1 MKVKKQIFRF
11 VIICVLVYTASCN
24 YSLSLANSTLNVSF
38 LKNSEP
44 GFPDNIFIDKITGEI
59 DKLNKTLLSHLTI
72 DDLKNSKLIVEKLIQ
87 KTSGG
92 TVDENVL
99 SDSYYYIGIYLLK
112 SKNIDEAIRYLN
124 LCKSLKEKN
133 KEVDLRYD
141 KVLYNISVAYS
152 IQGDLNRFESYAL
165 KSLEAGKVIFDEES
179 PDLLFSYLSLVSAY
193 IDQKEYE
200 KAITNSNIAL
210 AIANKHFKTTA
221 LSIIASFYYD
231 LGVCYNR
238 LADFSKAK
246 IYFDKTESVILNSRV
261 PLRDNYINL
270 MNSLAI
276 TCSSLG
282 MTEES
287 GDYYAKGV
295 KLAVSMN
302 SAVAYNLINSY
313 SVFLANNGKIN
324 EGETLLRNSLVHSKV
339 NYKSIP
345 EVYYEVLINYANY
358 LSDNNIDIK
367 KSIACFEDCITYLE
381 KNDQN
386 SSMKSA
392 VYIGYSRA
400 LENSGEPEKA
410 LGVIQ
415 ELLFPDKVNDYYINP
430 SSEILKPD
438 VTSLRILKVKYDLLL
453 EVYKKSADRKS
464 LEAAAQTSELIIS
477 MLDKVRINISEEESR
492 LILGDKYRDSYLN
505 AIHDFNLL
513 YNKTSDY
520 NFLEKAFEYSERS
533 KVAGLLTSTRE
544 LKAFQFHIPFDIGNF
559 ERELQREISLL
570 NAHISEESAGPDPNN
585 ILITQWKENLLNYT
599 RKRDSLI
606 ILFEKQYPDYYAI
619 KYNTHTPGLK
629 DIPSIIGRNGNYI
642 NYIVSG
648 TTLYTFVVNRKH
660 QQLLS
665 FPIDSSFFDDVR
677 RFRKL
682 LSMPSSG
689 NQLMNFNEFQSTGFR
704 LYKMLVAPVRKY
716 LISDK
721 VVISPDN
728 YLSYLP
734 FETIPVT
741 TLPEGEIRYK
751 NLHYMMNDFNISYTY
766 SATFLAESGKKE
778 SSAINKLIA
787 FAPDYPEPIDIQ
799 SVLMSRQAVMGKLN
813 DLPYA
818 RQEAAYVSNITDGT
832 LYENSDATESV
843 FKRESGKYDIIHL
856 AMHTILND
864 KDPMRSTLIFSHT
877 KDSIDDGFLKT
888 YEIYGVPLKAKMVV
902 LSSCNTGA
910 GQLNSGEGIL
920 SLARGFIYS
929 GSQSVVMS
937 MWEIEDKSGTDIVK
951 MFYSNLKKGYTKSD
965 ALKKARI
972 SFLKNSDN
980 LRSHP
985 YFWSALV
992 VYGNNS
998 SLYHDNSF
1006 LISIIAAIIIFAFS
1020 VGFYLLKW
1028 KYS

>member
-1 MKVKKQIFRF
+1 MKVKKQILRF
-11 VIICVLVYTASCN
+11 VIICVFFYAASCN
-24 YSLSLANSTLNVSF
+24 YSLLLANPALNISF
-38 LKNSEP
+38 LKDSDS
-44 GFPDNIFIDKITGEI
+44 GFPDYIFIDHRTGEI
-59 DKLNKTLLSHLTI
+59 DKLNKTLLSYLTI
-72 DDLKNSKLIVEKLIQ
+72 DDLKNSKLLVERLIQ
-87 KTSGG
+87 KMAVGD
-92 TVDENVL
+92 VDEKVL
-99 SDSYYYIGIYLLK
+99 FDSYYYIGIYLLK

-141 KVLYNISVAYS
+141 RVLYNISVAYAT
-152 IQGDLNRFESYAL
+152 QGDLNNFESYAL
-165 KSLEAGKVIFDEES
+165 KSLETGKVIFDEDS

-210 AIANKHFKTTA
+210 EIANKHFRTTPK
-221 LSIIASFYYD
+221 SIIASFYYD
-231 LGVCYNR
+231 LGVCYSG

-261 PLRDNYINL
+261 AFSENYINL
-270 MNSLAI
+270 MNSLAV

-282 MTEES
+282 MTKES
-287 GDYYAKGV
+287 GDYYV
-295 KLAVSMN
+295 KAVNLAASMN
-302 SAVAYNLINSY
+302 SVFAYNLINSY
-313 SVFLANNGKIN
+313 SVFLSENGKVK
-324 EGETLLRNSLVHSKV
+324 EGETLLRNSLEHSKV
-339 NYKSIP
+339 NYNSIP
-345 EVYYEVLINYANY
+345 EVYYEVLKNYANY
-358 LSDNNIDIK
+358 LSDNKLDIK
-367 KSIACFEDCITYLE
+367 KSVACFEDCITYLK

-386 SSMKSA
+386 SPLKSA

-410 LGVIQ
+410 ISVIQ
-415 ELLFPDKVNDYYINP
+415 TLLFPDKVIDFHINP

-438 VTSLRILKVKYDLLL
+438 VTSIRILKVKYDLLL
-453 EVYKKSADRKS
+453 ELYKKAADRKT
-464 LEAAAQTSELIIS
+464 LETAAQTSELIIS

-492 LILGDKYRDSYLN
+492 LILGDKFRDSYLN

-513 YNKTSDY
+513 YNTTSDY

-544 LKAFQFHIPFDIGNF
+544 LKATQFHIPSDIGNF
-559 ERELQREISLL
+559 ERDLQREISLL

-585 ILITQWKENLLNYT
+585 ALIAQWKENLLNYT
-599 RKRDSLI
+599 RKRDSLV

-619 KYNTHTPGLK
+619 KYNTYTLGLK

-648 TTLYTFVVNRKH
+648 TTLYTFVVNRKY

-665 FPIDSSFFDDVR
+665 FPIDSSFFNDVR

-682 LSMPSSG
+682 LSIPTSG
-689 NQLMNFNEFQSTGFR
+689 NQLMNFNEFQSTGNR
-704 LYKMLVAPVRKY
+704 LYKMLVAPIRKY
-716 LISDK
+716 LISDN
-721 VVISPDN
+721 VVISPDS

-734 FETIPVT
+734 FETMPVT

-751 NLHYMMNDFNISYTY
+751 DIHYLMNDFNISYTY
-766 SATFLAESGKKE
+766 SATFLAESVKKE
-778 SSAINKLIA
+778 SSAKNRLIA
-787 FAPDYPEPIDIQ
+787 FAPDYPDPIDIQ

-818 RQEAAYVSNITDGT
+818 RQEAAYVSNITGGN
-832 LYENSDATESV
+832 LYENSDATESA
-843 FKRESGKYDIIHL
+843 FKSESGKYDIIHL

-937 MWEIEDKSGTDIVK
+937 MWEIEDRSGTDIVK

-1006 LISIIAAIIIFAFS
+1006 IISIIALIIILAFS
-1020 VGFYLLKW
+1020 LGFYFWKR